1 MKKILTILLC
11 SVLVIFLT
19 GCNNKDLELPY
30 IGEEVTTEI
39 ATDKEIEISIKEGT
53 LTNNG
58 ATLILTN
65 NSDKTYMYGNP
76 FFIQAK
82 KDGKWHKINIEL
94 TFTLPAFYIKPGETK
109 EIEES
114 WDVYKLE
121 KGTYRYI
128 KPFSYEYEKD
138 TYEYFNIA
146 VEFSIY

>member
-11 SVLVIFLT
+11 GVLVIFLT
-19 GCNNKDLELPY
+19 GCNNKDLEIPY
-30 IGEEVTTEI
+30 IGDEATTEI
-39 ATDKEIEISIKEGT
+39 ATDREIEISIKEGT

-65 NSDKTYMYGNP
+65 KSDKTYMYGNP
-76 FFIQAK
+76 FSIQVK
-82 KDGKWHKINIEL
+82 KDDKWHIINIDL
-94 TFTLPAFYIKPGETK
+94 TFTVPLFHIKPGETK
-109 EIEES
+109 EIEER

-128 KPFSYEYEKD
+128 KPFSYESEKG
-138 TYEYFNIA
+138 THEYFNIA